1 MSHPDRVLFP
11 EQGFTKL
18 ALARYYERVSPW
30 LLPHLQDRPLTL
42 VRCPQGYNK
51 DCFYQKHANDTVPD
65 TIGRVKIPEDTWRV
79 LVHDRRFSS
88 GSHRARSDGRAGV
101 AYMGSETGWTRPS

>member
-11 EQGFTKL
+11 DQGITKL
-18 ALARYYERVSPW
+18 ALAQYYERVCQW

-42 VRCPQGYNK
+42 VRCPEGYNK

-65 TIGRVKIPEDTWRV
+65 TIGRVKIPEEKGVSLYMIADS
-79 LVHDRRFSS
+79 LPA
-88 GSHRARSDGRAGV
+88 SHRARSDGRAGV
-101 AYMGSETGWTRPS
+101 AYVGSEAGWTRPS